1 MWLVR
6 MALRRPITILVLVL
20 TILGGA
26 GLSLRRAPVD
36 IFPSLGVPVVYVVQ
50 PFGGMSPTQMEG
62 QLVGYYEYHF
72 LYING
77 IEHIESQSIQGMAM
91 LKLYFHPGTDI
102 AQSLSQV
109 TAMAFRAT
117 SFMPTG
123 TLPPFIVR
131 FDVGSVPVGQLVFS
145 SETKTGGEVQ
155 DAALYKVR
163 PLLATLPGVSAPP
176 PSGGKVRM
184 IVAYVDPDR
193 LRSYNLST
201 DEVATAIAKGNL
213 TLPAGNVRIGGR
225 TTIAATNAMV
235 ESTKELE
242 TLPLRPGP
250 GAPVLLRDVARVEDS
265 SDVVTNIALVNGR
278 DTVYMPLTKL
288 PDASTL
294 DVVERI
300 KAALPAMRAQVPDD
314 VHVDFEFDQSVY
326 VKSAIRG
333 LTLEGALGALLTA
346 LTVLLFLRSWRSA
359 LIVVLTIPLSILA
372 AVIGLRLAGQTINI
386 MTLSGLALAIGILVD
401 EATVAIENI
410 HTHLAKGKPSGR
422 AVVDAMDEVMQPRFL
437 AMMCIVAVFVPTFF
451 LVGISRALF
460 PPLAL
465 AVGFS
470 MIASYL
476 LSSTLVP
483 VLATRLFANSVARTP
498 AHEGKSQDESSRR
511 RIVTRLRD
519 AYARIVAL
527 TVRGRWI
534 VLGVYALCCVPA
546 FFLFSRLGTELFPR
560 VDTGQFQLHIRAP
573 AGTQLERTVD
583 IVRGIEQGIR
593 DEVGPDHVRM
603 TLANVGNPAWTYP
616 VNAIYVFNAGPQEA
630 VLLTQLQGSDRISMD
645 VLQERLR
652 KRFGA
657 AYPDTRLSFEAGDIV
672 SRVLNFGA
680 PTPIQVTVSGKNMK
694 DTRVFAQR
702 IVGALSAI
710 PDLRDVQIPL
720 ALDYPTLEVNIDRER
735 AGQFGLTVDRVG
747 KSLVSAT
754 SSSALTTPI
763 FWTDPVSGV
772 GYRVQV
778 RVPEDRVKSLEDL
791 SGLPVTQEGS
801 ARAFLRDV
809 ATVREATMPGEIDHY
824 NSQRAI
830 SVTANIA
837 SADLGRAATDVEHA
851 IAGLGAPPKG
861 MTVALHGQAEQ
872 MRTTMQSLR
881 EGLGIAVIV
890 VLLMLGVSF
899 QSIREPLIVLMTVP
913 AVLAGVVMSLWL
925 TGTTLNVQSMMGA
938 IMSVGV
944 SVANAVLLVTFAKA
958 KWHAGAKQRDA
969 ITDSASGRMRPIL
982 MTTTAMI
989 AGMLPTALALGEG
1002 GEQSAPLGRAVIGG
1016 LVASTVAVLFF
1027 LPAIYVILGRS
1038 GEARSA
1044 SLDPDDHAHGPRR
1057 GDDEVAVAA
1066 SEVHA

>member
-6 MALRRPITILVLVL
+6 MALRRPFTIVVLVL
-20 TILGGA
+20 AILAGA
-26 GLSLRRAPVD
+26 GLSLRRAPAD

-102 AQSLSQV
+102 SQSLSQV

-145 SETKTGGEVQ
+145 SETRTGAEVQ

-184 IVAYVDPDR
+184 VVAYVDPDR

-201 DEVATAIAKGNL
+201 DEVATAIAKGNV
-213 TLPAGNVRIGGR
+213 TLPAGNVRMHGR

-265 SDVVTNIALVNGR
+265 SDVVTNIALANGR

-294 DVVERI
+294 EVVERI
-300 KAALPAMRAQVPDD
+300 KAALPAMRAQVPED

-326 VKSAIRG
+326 VRNSIRG
-333 LTLEGALGALLTA
+333 LTLEGVVGAFLTA

-359 LIVVLTIPLSILA
+359 LIVVVTIPLSILSA
-372 AVIGLRLAGQTINI
+372 LIGLRLAGQTINI

-410 HTHLAKGKPSGR
+410 HTHLATGKASGR
-422 AVVDAMDEVMQPRFL
+422 AVVDAMREVMQPRLL
-437 AMMCIVAVFVPTFF
+437 AMMCILAVFVPTFF

-460 PPLAL
+460 PPLGL

-470 MIASYL
+470 MIASYV

-483 VLATRLFANSVARTP
+483 VLATRLFAGHAEHARQSPRPGLFTRIADGYARAVAL
-498 AHEGKSQDESSRR
+498 AVRR
-511 RIVTRLRD
+511 RWLVL
-519 AYARIVAL
+519 ALYVVACAPA
-527 TVRGRWI
+527 
-534 VLGVYALCCVPA
+534 VL
-546 FFLFSRLGTELFPR
+546 LFTRLGTELFPR
-560 VDTGQFQLHIRAP
+560 VDTGQFQLHVRAP
-573 AGTQLERTVD
+573 PGTQVERTAD
-583 IVRGIEQGIR
+583 IVRGVDQAIR
-593 DEVGPDHVRM
+593 EEVGADHVRM

-616 VNAIYVFNAGPQEA
+616 VNAVYVFNAGPQEA
-630 VLLTQLQGSDRISMD
+630 VLLTQLQGKHRIAMD
-645 VLQERLR
+645 VLEERLR
-652 KRFGA
+652 TRLAA
-657 AYPDTRLSFEAGDIV
+657 AYPDTRFSFEAGDIV
-672 SRVLNFGA
+672 SQILSFGA
-680 PTPIQVTVSGKNMK
+680 PTPIQVTVSGKSMK
-694 DTRVFAQR
+694 DTRAFAER
-702 IVGALSAI
+702 VVTALAKI
-710 PDLRDVQIPL
+710 PDLRDVQIPI
-720 ALDYPTLEVNIDRER
+720 ALDYPTLDVNVDRER

-763 FWTDPVSGV
+763 FWTDPASGV
-772 GYRVQV
+772 GYRVQL
-778 RVPEDRVKSLEDL
+778 RVPENRIQSLEDL
-791 SGLPVTQEGS
+791 AGLPVMQDGS

-809 ATVREATMPGEIDHY
+809 ATVREGTMPGEIDHY

-830 SVTANIA
+830 HVTANIA
-837 SADLGRAATDVEHA
+837 SDDLGRAAADVDGA
-851 IAGLGAPPKG
+851 IAALGAPPKG
-861 MTVALHGQAEQ
+861 MTVAMHGQAEQ
-872 MRTTMQSLR
+872 MRTTTRSLR

-899 QSIREPLIVLMTVP
+899 QSIREPLVVIAMVP
-913 AVLAGVVMSLWL
+913 AVLAGVVTALWL

-938 IMSVGV
+938 IMAIGV
-944 SVANAVLLVTFAKA
+944 SVANAVLLVTFAKDR
-958 KWHAGAKQRDA
+958 WHAGAPQREA
-969 ITDSASGRMRPIL
+969 ITGSARGRLRPIV

-989 AGMLPTALALGEG
+989 AGMLPTALAFGEG

-1016 LVASTVAVLFF
+1016 LVASTLAVLFI
-1027 LPAIYVILGRS
+1027 LPAAYVVIGRA
-1038 GEARSA
+1038 GQAREI
-1044 SLDPDDHAHGPRR
+1044 SLDPDDARDGE
-1057 GDDEVAVAA
+1057 GAEVRA
-1066 SEVHA
+1066 

>member
-6 MALRRPITILVLVL
+6 LALRRPITILVLVIA
-20 TILGGA
+20 ILAGA
-26 GLSLRRAPVD
+26 GLSLRRAPAD

-50 PFGGMSPTQMEG
+50 PFGGMSPSQMEG

-145 SETKTGGEVQ
+145 SETRTSGEVQ
-155 DAALYKVR
+155 DAALFKVR

-201 DEVATAIAKGNL
+201 DEVATAIAKGNV
-213 TLPAGNVRIGGR
+213 TLPAGNVRVGGK

-235 ESTKELE
+235 ETTKELE
-242 TLPLRPGP
+242 TLPLRLGA

-265 SDVVTNIALVNGR
+265 SDVVTNVALVNGR

-294 DVVERI
+294 DVVDAI
-300 KAALPAMRAQVPDD
+300 KKALPAMRAQVPDD

-326 VKSAIRG
+326 VKNAIRG

-346 LTVLLFLRSWRSA
+346 LTVLLFLRNWRSA
-359 LIVVLTIPLSILA
+359 LIVVVTIPLSILSA
-372 AVIGLRLAGQTINI
+372 LIALRIAGQTINI
-386 MTLSGLALAIGILVD
+386 MTLSGLALAVGILVD

-410 HTHLAKGKPSGR
+410 HTHLAQGKPSGR
-422 AVVDAMDEVMQPRFL
+422 AVVDAMSEVMQPRFL
-437 AMMCIVAVFVPTFF
+437 AMLCILAVFIPTFF
-451 LVGISRALF
+451 LAGISRALF

-476 LSSTLVP
+476 LSSTVVP
-483 VLATRLFANSVARTP
+483 VLATRLFRGAEHVHHEQHEQRRGIFTRINDGYGRLVVSIVRARWFVVA
-498 AHEGKSQDESSRR
+498 
-511 RIVTRLRD
+511 
-519 AYARIVAL
+519 
-527 TVRGRWI
+527 
-534 VLGVYALCCVPA
+534 VYALCCVPA
-546 FFLFSRLGTELFPR
+546 FFLLRGLGSELFPR
-560 VDTGQFQLHIRAP
+560 VDTGQFQLRIRAP

-583 IVRGIEQGIR
+583 MVRGVDQAIR
-593 DEVGPDHVRM
+593 AEVGANHVRM
-603 TLANVGNPAWTYP
+603 TLANIGNPAWTYP
-616 VNAIYVFNAGPQEA
+616 VNAVYVFNSGPQDA
-630 VLLTQLQGSDRISMD
+630 VLLVQLQGKDRVSMV

-652 KRFGA
+652 KRLA
-657 AYPDTRLSFEAGDIV
+657 EIYPDAHFSFEAGDII
-672 SRVLNFGA
+672 SQVLNFGA

-694 DTRVFAQR
+694 ETRGVAER
-702 IVGALSAI
+702 LVGSLSKI

-720 ALDYPTLEVNIDRER
+720 ALDYPTLDVAIDRER
-735 AGQFGLTVDRVG
+735 AGQFGLTVDRIG

-772 GYRVQV
+772 GYRVQI
-778 RVPEDRVKSLEDL
+778 RVPEDRIQSLEDL
-791 SGLPVTQEGS
+791 SNLPVMQDGS
-801 ARAFLRDV
+801 ARAFLRDI
-809 ATVREATMPGEIDHY
+809 ATVREGSVPGEIDHY

-830 SVTANIA
+830 HVTANIA
-837 SADLGRAATDVEHA
+837 SADLGKAANDVEAA
-851 IAGLGAPPKG
+851 IAALGPPPKG
-861 MTVALHGQAEQ
+861 ANIALHGQAEQ
-872 MRTTMQSLR
+872 MRTTMASLR
-881 EGLGIAVIV
+881 EGLALSVVV
-890 VLLMLGVSF
+890 VLLMLAISF
-899 QSIREPLIVLMTVP
+899 QSIREPIVVLMTTP
-913 AVLAGVVMSLWL
+913 AVLSGVIVSLWI

-938 IMSVGV
+938 IMSIGV
-944 SVANAVLLVTFAKA
+944 SVANSVLLVTFAKDR
-958 KWHAGAKQRDA
+958 WHAGEAQRDA
-969 ITDSASGRMRPIL
+969 IAESARGRLRPIL
-982 MTTTAMI
+982 MTTLAMI
-989 AGMLPTALALGEG
+989 VGMVPTALAIGEG

-1016 LVASTVAVLFF
+1016 LVASTIATLLF
-1027 LPAIYVILGRS
+1027 LPAIYVVIGRR
-1038 GEARSA
+1038 GAARSP
-1044 SLDPDDHAHGPRR
+1044 SLDPDDPANVDTTP
-1057 GDDEVAVAA
+1057 VA
-1066 SEVHA
+1066 EVHA

>member
-6 MALRRPITILVLVL
+6 LALRRPITILVLVVA
-20 TILGGA
+20 ILAGA
-26 GLSLRRAPVD
+26 GLSLRRAPAD

-102 AQSLSQV
+102 GQSLSQV

-145 SETKTGGEVQ
+145 SDTRSGAEVQ
-155 DAALYKVR
+155 DAALFKVR

-213 TLPAGNVRIGGR
+213 SLPAGNVRIGGR

-235 ESTKELE
+235 DTTKELE

-250 GAPVLLRDVARVEDS
+250 GSPVLLRDVARVEDS
-265 SDVVTNIALVNGR
+265 SDVVTNVALVNGR

-294 DVVERI
+294 EVVERI
-300 KAALPAMRAQVPDD
+300 RAALPAMRAQLPDD

-326 VKSAIRG
+326 VKNAIRG
-333 LTLEGALGALLTA
+333 LTLEGVLGAFLTA

-359 LIVVLTIPLSILA
+359 LIVVVTIPLSILT

-410 HTHLAKGKPSGR
+410 HAHLAQGKPSGR
-422 AVVDAMDEVMQPRFL
+422 AVVDAMHEVMQPRFL
-437 AMMCIVAVFVPTFF
+437 AMMCILAVFVPTFF

-476 LSSTLVP
+476 LSSTVVP
-483 VLATRLFANSVARTP
+483 VLATRLFARSDTTARSAASTLGRRSLFERMRAVYVRSVAL
-498 AHEGKSQDESSRR
+498 A
-511 RIVTRLRD
+511 
-519 AYARIVAL
+519 
-527 TVRGRWI
+527 VRGRWV
-534 VLGVYALCCVPA
+534 VLVVYVLCCLPA
-546 FFLFSRLGTELFPR
+546 LFLLSRLGTELFPR
-560 VDTGQFQLHIRAP
+560 VDTGQFQLHVRAP

-583 IVRGIEQGIR
+583 IVRGVDRAIR
-593 DEVGPDHVRM
+593 DEVGAGHVRM
-603 TLANVGNPAWTYP
+603 TLANIGNPAWTYP
-616 VNAIYVFNAGPQEA
+616 VNAIYVFNSGPQEA
-630 VLLTQLQGSDRISMD
+630 MLLTQLQGKDRIPMD

-652 KRFGA
+652 KRLGTD
-657 AYPDTRLSFEAGDIV
+657 YPDTHFSFEAGDIV
-672 SRVLNFGA
+672 SQVLNFGA
-680 PTPIQVTVSGKNMK
+680 ATPLQVTVSGKSMK
-694 DTRVFAQR
+694 DTRAFAQR
-702 IVGALSAI
+702 IVEALSKI

-720 ALDYPTLEVNIDRER
+720 ALDYPTLDVNIDRER
-735 AGQFGLTVDRVG
+735 AAQFGLTVDRVG

-763 FWTDPVSGV
+763 FWTDPATGV

-778 RVPEDRVKSLEDL
+778 RVPEDRIQSLEDF

-809 ATVREATMPGEIDHY
+809 ATVREGTMPGEIDHY

-830 SVTANIA
+830 HVTANIA
-837 SADLGRAATDVEHA
+837 SGDLGRAAGDVERA

-861 MTVALHGQAEQ
+861 TTVAMHGQAEQ

-881 EGLGIAVIV
+881 EGLGIAIVV
-890 VLLMLGVSF
+890 VLLMLGISF
-899 QSIREPLIVLMTVP
+899 QSLREPLVVISMVP
-913 AVLAGVVMSLWL
+913 AVLAGVVLALWL

-938 IMSVGV
+938 IMAVGV
-944 SVANAVLLVTFAKA
+944 SVANAVLLVTFAKD
-958 KWHAGAKQRDA
+958 KWHAGAPQREA
-969 ITDSASGRMRPIL
+969 IAESARGRLRPIL

-989 AGMLPTALALGEG
+989 AGMVPTALALGEG

-1016 LVASTVAVLFF
+1016 LVASTLAVLFA
-1027 LPAIYVILGRS
+1027 LPALYVIVGRA
-1038 GEARSA
+1038 GKARSI
-1044 SLDPDDHAHGPRR
+1044 SLDPDDVVPERADGR
-1057 GDDEVAVAA
+1057 ETV
-1066 SEVHA
+1066 EVHV

>member
-6 MALRRPITILVLVL
+6 LALRRPITILVLVL
-20 TILGGA
+20 AIFAGA
-26 GLSLRRAPVD
+26 GLSLRRAPAD

-145 SETKTGGEVQ
+145 SETRTSAEVQ
-155 DAALYKVR
+155 DAALFKVR

-184 IVAYVDPDR
+184 VVAYVDPDR
-193 LRSYNLST
+193 LRSYDLST

-225 TTIAATNAMV
+225 TAIAATNAMV

-250 GAPVLLRDVARVEDS
+250 GAPVLLRDVARIEDS
-265 SDVVTNIALVNGR
+265 SDVVTNVALVNGR
-278 DTVYMPLTKL
+278 DTVYMPLTKR

-294 DVVERI
+294 DVVDSI
-300 KAALPAMRAQVPDD
+300 KKALPAMRAQVPDD

-326 VKSAIRG
+326 VKNAIRG
-333 LTLEGALGALLTA
+333 LALEGALGALLTA
-346 LTVLLFLRSWRSA
+346 LVVLLFLRSWRAA
-359 LIVVLTIPLSILA
+359 LVVVVTIPLSIMA
-372 AVIGLRLAGQTINI
+372 ALIALRLAGQTINI
-386 MTLSGLALAIGILVD
+386 MTLSGLALAVGILVD

-410 HTHLAKGKPSGR
+410 HTHLARGKSPGR
-422 AVVDAMDEVMQPRFL
+422 AVVDAMHEVMQPRLL
-437 AMMCIVAVFVPTFF
+437 AMLCILAVFVPTFF

-470 MIASYL
+470 MIASYF
-476 LSSTLVP
+476 LSSTVVP
-483 VLATRLFANSVARTP
+483 VLAARLFR
-498 AHEGKSQDESSRR
+498 SSAPSHGERR
-511 RIVTRLRD
+511 SPRSRVGD
-519 AYARIVAL
+519 AYGRLVERVVRAR
-527 TVRGRWI
+527 
-534 VLGVYALCCVPA
+534 VPA
-546 FFLFSRLGTELFPR
+546 FVLYALLAVPALFLARTLGTELFPR
-560 VDTGQFQLHIRAP
+560 VDTGQFQIRVRAP

-583 IVRGIEQGIR
+583 MVRGVDQAIR
-593 DEVGPDHVRM
+593 AEVGPDHVRM

-616 VNAIYVFNAGPQEA
+616 VNAVFVFNSGPQDG
-630 VLLTQLQGSDRISMD
+630 VLLTQLQGEGRVPVD

-652 KRFGA
+652 ARLGA
-657 AYPDTRLSFEAGDIV
+657 AYPDARFSFEAGDIV
-672 SRVLNFGA
+672 SQVLNFGA
-680 PTPIQVTVSGKNMK
+680 PTPIQVTVSGKSMK
-694 DTRVFAQR
+694 ETRAFAGR
-702 IVGALSAI
+702 IVEVLSRL

-720 ALDYPTLEVNIDRER
+720 ALDYPTLDIAIDRER

-763 FWTDPVSGV
+763 FWTDPASGV

-778 RVPEDRVKSLEDL
+778 RVPEERIQSLETL
-791 SGLPVTQEGS
+791 SGLPVMQEGS

-809 ATVREATMPGEIDHY
+809 ATVREGTMPGEIDHY

-830 SVTANIA
+830 HVTANIA
-837 SADLGRAATDVEHA
+837 SADLGRAASDVDRA
-851 IAGLGAPPKG
+851 IASLGAPPKG
-861 MTVALHGQAEQ
+861 TTIALHGQAEQ
-872 MRTTMQSLR
+872 MRTTLESLR
-881 EGLGIAVIV
+881 EGLALSVVV
-890 VLLMLGVSF
+890 VLLMLAVSF
-899 QSIREPLIVLMTVP
+899 QSLREPLIVIMTVP
-913 AVLAGVVMSLWL
+913 AVLAGVLVALWL

-944 SVANAVLLVTFAKA
+944 SVANAVLLVTFAKDR
-958 KWHAGAKQRDA
+958 WRAGVPRNEA
-969 ITDSASGRMRPIL
+969 IAESARGRLRPIL
-982 MTTTAMI
+982 MTTTAMVV
-989 AGMLPTALALGEG
+989 GMLPTALALGEG

-1016 LVASTVAVLFF
+1016 LVASTLATLVF
-1027 LPAIYVILGRS
+1027 LPAIYAVLGQK
-1038 GEARSA
+1038 GEARSV
-1044 SLDPDDHAHGPRR
+1044 SLDPDEAT
-1057 GDDEVAVAA
+1057 A
-1066 SEVHA
+1066 